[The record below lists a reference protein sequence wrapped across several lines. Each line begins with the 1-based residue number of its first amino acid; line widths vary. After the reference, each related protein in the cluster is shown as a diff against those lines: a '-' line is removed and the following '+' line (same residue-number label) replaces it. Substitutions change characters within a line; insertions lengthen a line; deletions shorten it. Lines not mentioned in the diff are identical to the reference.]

1 MFAIATAIAI
11 ATAMATAVAI
21 VTRRRRRFDAKSIDS
36 SVSGGDKSIE
46 SSGSLEADIDSSVS
60 F

>member
-21 VTRRRRRFDAKSIDS
+21 VTRRRRQFEAKSIDS
-36 SVSGGDKSIE
+36 SVSFGDHVPRI
-46 SSGSLEADIDSSVS
+46 
-60 F
+60 